1 MKIGDLEIEIKR
13 SKRRKTITVNI
24 ERDGSVN
31 AVAPI
36 DCDDET
42 IRKELEAR
50 EYLICKHVA
59 HRKAVNK
66 AYINRNF
73 VNGQAFLFMGK
84 SYNLLISETARKSL
98 EIVDDKFVLNERC
111 LPKAKETFIKFY
123 KKQGLPYLQERI
135 AHFSELVGRAP
146 TSIRLIELGGHWA
159 SCTPQHTINFHW
171 KTKKTMKKLTILL
184 TLCVLTLLAFAND
197 GVYYAAGNQLIP
209 ITETDIQVKKEIL
222 TLNRTQSGRLL
233 PERKIQQLDQKTVY
247 GLVGGN

>member
-1 MKIGDLEIEIKR
+1 MKIGELEIEIKR

-73 VNGQAFLFMGK
+73 VNGQAFLYMGE
-84 SYNLLISETARKSL
+84 SYNLIISETAKKTL
-98 EIVDDKFVLNERC
+98 EIVDDKFVLNEKY

-123 KKQGLPYLQERI
+123 KKEGLPYLQERVAYYSNLI
-135 AHFSELVGRAP
+135 GRVP
-146 TSIRLIELGGHWA
+146 NSIRIIELGAHWA
-159 SCTPQHTINFHW
+159 SCNPQHTINFHW
-171 KTKKTMKKLTILL
+171 KCIMAKPEIIDYLIVHELTHLKYPQHTRQFWDSVFSVMPNYKECEEWL
-184 TLCVLTLLAFAND
+184 HDYGVTL
-197 GVYYAAGNQLIP
+197 
-209 ITETDIQVKKEIL
+209 
-222 TLNRTQSGRLL
+222 S
-233 PERKIQQLDQKTVY
+233 LDS
-247 GLVGGN
+247 